1 MKAFTITIEIP
12 DKYPE
17 EEVLYSVMGS
27 LPLDNYTNLGIR
39 FKTHHELAVK
49 YQEFCMN
56 VGAMALLQPSK
67 IKS

>member
-1 MKAFTITIEIP
+1 MKEFTITIEIP

-39 FKTHHELAVK
+39 FKTHHELAVR

-56 VGAMALLQPSK
+56 VGMMALSQPSK
-67 IKS
+67 TKS